1 MKVNI
6 YDQENVQ
13 KGRLMLLNI
22 AENLKE
28 YAKIKVSPVEEK
40 SEKPAKG
47 EQKPK
52 SVESIKEMAEK

>member
-28 YAKIKVSPVEEK
+28 YARIKVSPIEEK
-40 SEKPAKG
+40 SEKSAKG

-52 SVESIKEMAEK
+52 SVESIKDMADK